1 MSLVD
6 PTLEPAERMT
16 VALFA
21 EFVAKG
27 MLGDDAHVARMYE
40 QWRDED
46 GGVKADFVTLSR
58 QILRVAAVDPGL
70 LRWCDWP
77 DCLVSYA
84 AHPGP
89 TERGW
94 MRHPYALLCPTH
106 APLGHGPTVRW
117 DGDVLT
123 AHCSCSASAVV
134 SPTNGQAVKAWWRT
148 HVAEVTA

>member
-1 MSLVD
+1 MSLI
-6 PTLEPAERMT
+6 PAILQPAERA
-16 VALFA
+16 ALALYLDNFRDDPALA
-21 EFVAKG
+21 EQ
-27 MLGDDAHVARMYE
+27 MARAWEASVGSEYRTHAIERMV
-40 QWRDED
+40 R
-46 GGVKADFVTLSR
+46 V
-58 QILRVAAVDPGL
+58 LRAAAVDPGL

-77 DCLVSYA
+77 DCLASYA

-94 MRHPYALLCPTH
+94 MRHPYALLCPAH

-148 HVAEVTA
+148 HVAEVTG